1 MKKVAVLAATFLL
14 ASIPFVVN
22 AQENE
27 KKAVKETRKEV
38 KETRKEL
45 RENKKDLRA
54 AKKKS
59 SK

>member
-27 KKAVKETRKEV
+27 KKAVKYTGPEKKYV
-38 KETRKEL
+38 KFC
-45 RENKKDLRA
+45 
-54 AKKKS
+54 
-59 SK
+59 